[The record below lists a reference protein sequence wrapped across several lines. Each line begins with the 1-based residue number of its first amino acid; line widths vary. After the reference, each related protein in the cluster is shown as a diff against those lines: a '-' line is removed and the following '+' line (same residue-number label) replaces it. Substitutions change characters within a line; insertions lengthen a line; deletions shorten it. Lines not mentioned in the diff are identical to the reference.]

1 MRNIKIDMYY
11 VYILFCQKDG
21 KLYIGFTSDL
31 KKRVLKHKSGF
42 VLATKHRGPVRLIYY
57 EAYLNEDDA
66 RQREKYLKGGKGHSE
81 LKIQLV
87 HILGKLGYKYVNPR
101 Y

>member
-1 MRNIKIDMYY
+1 MYY
-11 VYILFCQKDG
+11 VYILYCQKDG
-21 KLYIGFTSDL
+21 RIYIGFTSDL
-31 KKRVLKHKSGF
+31 KKRVEKHKLGF
-42 VLATKHRGPVRLIYY
+42 VKATKHRRPIRLIYY
-57 EAYLNEDDA
+57 EAYLHEDDA

-87 HILGKLGYKYVNPR
+87 HILDKLGYKYAYPR